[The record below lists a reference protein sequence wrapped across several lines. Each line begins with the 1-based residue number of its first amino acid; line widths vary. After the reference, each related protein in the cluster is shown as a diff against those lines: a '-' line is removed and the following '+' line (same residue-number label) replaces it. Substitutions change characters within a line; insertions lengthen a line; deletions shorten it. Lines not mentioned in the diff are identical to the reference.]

1 MDEKEKRDECESIE
15 ERVRR
20 KIAEDVARAEDDP
33 VANSPLQ
40 RIEESDPSPEG

>member
-1 MDEKEKRDECESIE
+1 MDEKEKRDERESIE
-15 ERVRR
+15 ERIRR

-40 RIEESDPSPEG
+40 HIEESDPSPE